1 MQSKD
6 GQLHVQYTARFA
18 ASPMQS
24 KDGQLHV
31 QYTARCAASPMQSKD
46 GQLHVQYT
54 DRFAASPM
62 QSKDGQLHVQYTAR
76 FAASPMQSKDRQLH
90 VFPYAFGN
98 CKGVI
103 LINLLSDLGVL
114 GRSNPRRNNCSSDLQ
129 IYLQPIQTDNHVS
142 RSCRRTL

>member
-1 MQSKD
+1 MKTKQAQQCTGTYIIPKCV
-6 GQLHVQYTARFA
+6 LVQYTARFA

-31 QYTARCAASPMQSKD
+31 QYTA
-46 GQLHVQYT
+46 
-54 DRFAASPM
+54 RFAASPM

-98 CKGVI
+98 CK
-103 LINLLSDLGVL
+103 
-114 GRSNPRRNNCSSDLQ
+114 RSHFN
-129 IYLQPIQTDNHVS
+129 
-142 RSCRRTL
+142 